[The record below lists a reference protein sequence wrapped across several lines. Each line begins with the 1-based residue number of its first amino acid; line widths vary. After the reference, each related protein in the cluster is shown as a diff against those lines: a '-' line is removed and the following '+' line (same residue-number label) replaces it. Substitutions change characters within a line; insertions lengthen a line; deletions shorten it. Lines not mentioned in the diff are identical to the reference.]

1 MKQYSKPMISID
13 AGMAEGV
20 YAASGST
27 SNAITISTPTVVA
40 DWGGSGQATLTL
52 DLSNMNPSQLT
63 VILTFNMDIS
73 SGWGGGASASASG
86 HNLTLTWYSAP
97 ESADITVQT
106 SDNIKQLQCTG
117 YSYTNAN

>member
-20 YAASGST
+20 YAASGAS
-27 SNAITISTPTVVA
+27 AIKISDPTVTA

-63 VILTFNMDIS
+63 VILTFNTDIAN
-73 SGWGGGASASASG
+73 GWGGGASASASG

-97 ESADITVQT
+97 ESAEITVQANG
-106 SDNIKQLQCTG
+106 DINQLKCTG